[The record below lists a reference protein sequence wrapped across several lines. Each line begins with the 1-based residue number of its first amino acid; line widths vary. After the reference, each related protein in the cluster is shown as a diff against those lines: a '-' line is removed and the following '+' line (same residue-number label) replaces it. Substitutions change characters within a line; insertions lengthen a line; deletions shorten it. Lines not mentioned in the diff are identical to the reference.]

1 MARTGRPGCCRR
13 AWLAK
18 TRVPGA
24 TAEAIALLVRLTG
37 TNEASVLRGLIH
49 AGLEPH
55 ALVSPEVAAIVTTTT
70 QKEN

>member
-1 MARTGRPGCCRR
+1 MARTGRPKVLPEGVVV
-13 AWLAK
+13 K

-55 ALVSPEVAAIVTTTT
+55 ALFSPEVAAIVTTTT